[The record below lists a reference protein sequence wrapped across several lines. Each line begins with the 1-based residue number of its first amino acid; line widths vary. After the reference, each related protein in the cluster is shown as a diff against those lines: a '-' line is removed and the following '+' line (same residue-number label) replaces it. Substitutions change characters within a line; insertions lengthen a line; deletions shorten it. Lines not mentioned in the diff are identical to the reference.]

1 MGLNSSQLSAWSI
14 GQAGFT
20 TGSRANFP
28 INSAYVHLTSG
39 AGYAVRFRAQSAG
52 PLQEFYALLD
62 ATTGNRA
69 NVSLRGRL
77 YQDNNAA
84 SSSRP
89 SSNLI
94 ATANNASLP
103 ASDDRWVRWTF
114 PTPPSLVLNEN
125 YWFVVDNLAA
135 APATDFPSLLTG
147 FNFRTSNRAT
157 NTELLG
163 SSFSSVNGFTTNG
176 SGAGAFF
183 VYVVDG
189 LAYGNPFTAATNT
202 PYTSNQLRHGAL
214 FASEF
219 ERFQYYS
226 PQIDGI
232 ALATNLFEVHDANVS
247 VGSGVLYSSSI
258 PTGNADSTLGTIL
271 IPSVDVSGA
280 AEYVVSVRATANT
293 SGPSGLFIEGYAD
306 YPAVFDQFFDGIVT
320 CKAIQEV
327 SGAWQVVPGVAARF
341 QMMIDSIKPNAGS
354 TPFAFMRGAVS

>member
-1 MGLNSSQLSAWSI
+1 MPLNNSQLSAWSI

-28 INSAYVHLTSG
+28 LNSAYVHSTSG
-39 AGYAVRFRAQSAG
+39 AGYGVRFRAQSAG

-84 SSSRP
+84 SSTRP
-89 SSNLI
+89 SNTLI

-103 ASDDRWVRWTF
+103 ASDDRWIRWTF
-114 PTPPSLVLNEN
+114 PTPPSLVANEN
-125 YWFVVDNLAA
+125 YWFMVDNLAA
-135 APATDFPSLLTG
+135 APATDFPGLLSG
-147 FNFRTSNRAT
+147 FNFRTTNRAT
-157 NTELLG
+157 NVEYLG
-163 SSFSSVNGFTTNG
+163 QAFSSVNGFTTNG
-176 SGAGAFF
+176 SSAGAFF

-189 LAYGNPFTAATNT
+189 LAYGNPFTGSVN
-202 PYTSNQLRHGAL
+202 PFTSNQLRHGAL
-214 FASEF
+214 FASDF

-232 ALATNLFEVHDANVS
+232 ATTTNLFEVHDASVG

-280 AEYVVSVRATANT
+280 AEYVVSVRSTANT
-293 SGPSGLFIEGYAD
+293 TGPSGLLIEGYAD

-341 QMMIDSIKPNAGS
+341 QMMIESIKPNAGS